1 MRSSFL
7 IWQVHLY
14 FFLFLCTYLKL
25 VHDLK
30 FLVLNVL
37 NISTLYLNEFVYCF
51 FNVKNVIFFLLIITN
66 HTYLSFL
73 LGCSKKKIVSQTLET
88 TNIFIFYFF
97 VNKMSQKQVIRYCH
111 YLECYLHVQLP
122 LLTIICFFLIICPHI
137 CTSERKAKWNLFFK
151 LN

>member
-1 MRSSFL
+1 MRSIFL

-14 FFLFLCTYLKL
+14 FLFVCNTYLKL
-25 VHDLK
+25 VRDLK

-51 FNVKNVIFFLLIITN
+51 FNVKNVIFLLLIITN

-73 LGCSKKKIVSQTLET
+73 LGCSKNKLCHRYLRPRTFSYFT
-88 TNIFIFYFF
+88 FF

-122 LLTIICFFLIICPHI
+122 LLSIICFF
-137 CTSERKAKWNLFFK
+137 
-151 LN
+151 